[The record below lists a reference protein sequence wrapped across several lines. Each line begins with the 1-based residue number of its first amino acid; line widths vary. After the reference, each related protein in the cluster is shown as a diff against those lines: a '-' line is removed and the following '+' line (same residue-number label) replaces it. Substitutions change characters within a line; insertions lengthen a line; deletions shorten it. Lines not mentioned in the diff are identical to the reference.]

1 MLFWTLRL
9 TISGAGA
16 SPFARSRL
24 VSNAI
29 ARSTCGSPV
38 HRANAKARRPATTP
52 TSIPRRS
59 RVRMIKAS
67 YLSLV
72 AGKAEQMA
80 TIVKEFVDGSA
91 VDERRRS
98 LLRTDEI
105 D

>member
-1 MLFWTLRL
+1 
-9 TISGAGA
+9 
-16 SPFARSRL
+16 
-24 VSNAI
+24 
-29 ARSTCGSPV
+29 
-38 HRANAKARRPATTP
+38 
-52 TSIPRRS
+52 
-59 RVRMIKAS
+59 MIKAS

-105 D
+105 DRQQHQEATEDCPGHKLTKGNGWDGDRLMN